1 MEILNSFVRD
11 SGRKRDPVRFAR
23 CCAVSWSGLILD
35 EVEGAAYRLIGECY
49 VHGLMRGQGV
59 PEASADR
66 DNSWIELV

>member
-35 EVEGAAYRLIGECY
+35 EVEDVQDKWHARQSQPTRSGSERW
-49 VHGLMRGQGV
+49 R
-59 PEASADR
+59 ASEIH
-66 DNSWIELV
+66 S